1 MQLLLARK
9 RHASGCRSRRI
20 WFLICTFMLA
30 LTAALSLFLSLYAKH
45 FDEALARLMTGPTLP
60 DQQDSDLL
68 PSNWTTTAPEEAP
81 TEGNHPQVFCIVVTV
96 WLVALVVVIV
106 SLWVFVELIL
116 WPREAQ
122 LIVNIAW
129 FSILYEIYERFVAT
143 EQGNIE
149 RAIRASS
156 REAVAADA
164 AAMDTR
170 TTAATKNQTSQE
182 KSLINSNA

>member
-9 RHASGCRSRRI
+9 RHALGCRSHRI
-20 WFLICTFMLA
+20 WYLICTFMLA

-45 FDEALARLMTGPTLP
+45 FDEALARLMTGPTLGP
-60 DQQDSDLL
+60 DLL
-68 PSNWTTTAPEEAP
+68 PSNWTTTTPGEAS

-96 WLVALVVVIV
+96 WLIALVVVIV

-129 FSILYEIYERFVAT
+129 FSILYEIYERFVAA

-156 REAVAADA
+156 REAVADD
-164 AAMDTR
+164 AAMDAK
-170 TTAATKNQTSQE
+170 TTAAPKNHTSQE
-182 KSLINSNA
+182 KSSNSNA